1 MKYGTYGSEDLT
13 ACDLKSPVTL
23 RCPRCFQSGHKE
35 CKSQSSRYEMP
46 GRRPRHHVDHER
58 PTKGLFISPEASR
71 PPLRPPSTVSAI
83 GAQIA
88 VSTASR
94 APSLALLS
102 MFARWRPGD
111 LTCVGISAPFSDP
124 DPVLL
129 QYYSHT
135 RRQHR
140 LCFICKTKPLNAA
153 VHRAYVVLRTSR
165 RVAIV

>member
-23 RCPRCFQSGHKE
+23 RCPRCFQFGHKE
-35 CKSQSSRYEMP
+35 CKSQSSRYAMP

-71 PPLRPPSTVSAI
+71 PPETAEHSQRNRCPDRSFHGLVRRRLRCSRCSHAGGRVISHA
-83 GAQIA
+83 
-88 VSTASR
+88 SASR
-94 APSLALLS
+94 PLS
-102 MFARWRPGD
+102 RTLILFF
-111 LTCVGISAPFSDP
+111 FSIT
-124 DPVLL
+124 V
-129 QYYSHT
+129 T

-153 VHRAYVVLRTSR
+153 VRRAYVVLRTSR

>member
-71 PPLRPPSTVSAI
+71 PPDRRAQSAQSVPRSQFPRP
-83 GAQIA
+83 
-88 VSTASR
+88 R

-153 VHRAYVVLRTSR
+153 VRRAYVVLRTTR

>member
-1 MKYGTYGSEDLT
+1 
-13 ACDLKSPVTL
+13 
-23 RCPRCFQSGHKE
+23 
-35 CKSQSSRYEMP
+35 MP

-71 PPLRPPSTVSAI
+71 PPDRRAQSAQSVPRSQFPRP
-83 GAQIA
+83 
-88 VSTASR
+88 R

-129 QYYSHT
+129 QYITVT
-135 RRQHR
+135 RRNTDFASSVKQSHSTGR
-140 LCFICKTKPLNAA
+140 C
-153 VHRAYVVLRTSR
+153 VVLTSCYAHLG
-165 RVAIV
+165 V